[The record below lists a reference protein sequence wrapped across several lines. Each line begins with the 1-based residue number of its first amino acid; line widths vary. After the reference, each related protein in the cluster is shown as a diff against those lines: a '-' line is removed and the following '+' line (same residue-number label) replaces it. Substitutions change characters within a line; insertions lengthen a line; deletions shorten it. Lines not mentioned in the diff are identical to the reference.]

1 MPVFKRDREE
11 QQQNSRDH
19 VVSEMKTRVYKQ
31 AGLAV
36 TAILVTVVLLFA
48 MSTAWYSNVLEA
60 GSITFQAEKWE
71 LNAGDLSTDGSSVT
85 AQPGARGIL
94 PVTYKNTSDSI
105 VNAYIGVS
113 KENMTRELQKR
124 IYFYTETPYTVE
136 RKGNSEGES
145 KRETVSRRYLT
156 NGTAAPYTVLSRGQ
170 LTMSDDFCSVDTPIY
185 WEWVYDLLGYYV
197 RVSST
202 PVSDGSAVEMEYL
215 RPIVYDYDKATFDGN
230 GNLAT
235 VDGMRADLFLQELAE
250 TDGYLNN
257 FSESNSETDSTGTKY
272 YIVDNESQ
280 ASLGYYTAI
289 RLLTKQEIAAANAW
303 DTEQGKNGT
312 SFNDNDLK
320 ITITGETA
328 NIEATPVNSSEG
340 LIEALQSKE
349 GGYFR
354 LIGDLE
360 LTENIQ
366 FSNKQQPITLD
377 LGGNTLT
384 AANAGIM
391 LRVNSGAQLTV
402 LNGTVKASGDAGDI
416 AFASLNGQL
425 TLSNVRVENTG
436 VAVYITDEYGKS
448 ADPDS
453 TVYITGS
460 TLVGSATNQPAV
472 MVLGNGTTTAQKTR
486 CVMEDTTID
495 APNYI
500 GISGFGEKINAGTE
514 IQLRRCTVTG
524 KAAAIYHPQDN
535 STLKAENTVLSG
547 STGIA
552 VKGGSVYLDNC
563 VVTGSAAAALAGS
576 FNNNGF
582 TDTGAA
588 VYLEAGYERDNIAVY
603 ITGENTKIIAAKQE
617 ALLLYH
623 DEKDTNTRKARIAV
637 SGGTYGSDVAE
648 FLLNTTLECA
658 QATDENSNTVW
669 IVRSRSQT
677 QNGN

>member
-71 LNAGDLSTDGSSVT
+71 LNAGDLSTDGSSVI

-94 PVTYKNTSDSI
+94 PVSYKNTSESPLNI
-105 VNAYIGVS
+105 YVGVS
-113 KENMTRELQKR
+113 KENMDRDLKKR
-124 IYFYTETPYTVE
+124 VYFYTETPYTVE

-145 KRETVSRRYLT
+145 KEETVSRRYLT

-202 PVSDGSAVEMEYL
+202 PASDGSAVELEYL
-215 RPIVYDYDKATFDGN
+215 RPIVYDYDKATFDAD

-235 VDGMRADLFLQELAE
+235 VDGKRADLFLQELAE

-257 FSESNSETDSTGTKY
+257 FSESNTVTDPVNQTKY
-272 YIVDNESQ
+272 YIVDNE
-280 ASLGYYTAI
+280 AESLGYYTAI

-303 DTEQGKNGT
+303 DTEQGKNGA
-312 SFNDNDLK
+312 SFNDLK

-328 NIEATPVNSSEG
+328 NVDIINVGTTVELTN
-340 LIEALQSKE
+340 ALQSE
-349 GGYFR
+349 NGGYIR
-354 LIGDLE
+354 LSGNLE
-360 LTENIQ
+360 LTENITV
-366 FSNKQQPITLD
+366 SAKKPVILD
-377 LGGNTLT
+377 LNGATLT
-384 AANAGIM
+384 GSATGGD
-391 LRVNSGAQLTV
+391 LFTVGKGRELTV
-402 LNGTVKASGDAGDI
+402 INGTIKNSAGNKTL
-416 AFASLNGQL
+416 FGVNNGKL
-425 TLSNVRVENTG
+425 TVSNVTATAEGESQWGIYIQDNNGATAQDG
-436 VAVYITDEYGKS
+436 DSIVYITH
-448 ADPDS
+448 S
-453 TVYITGS
+453 TISTGLP
-460 TLVGSATNQPAV
+460 TV
-472 MVLGNGTTTAQKTR
+472 MVIGNNTTTAQKTR
-486 CVMEDTTID
+486 CVIENSTLTSDYVAVCGNGQTV
-495 APNYI
+495 
-500 GISGFGEKINAGTE
+500 SGGTAIE
-514 IQLRRCTVTG
+514 IKDSIITG
-524 KAAAIYHPQDN
+524 KYAAVYHPQDN
-535 STLKAENTVLSG
+535 STLHAENATFTG
-547 STGIA
+547 NTGIA

-603 ITGENTKIIAAKQE
+603 ITGENSRITAKKQQ

-623 DEKDTNTRKARIAV
+623 DEKDTNTHKARIAV
-637 SGGTYGSDVAE
+637 SGGTYSSDVKDYLANAL
-648 FLLNTTLECA
+648 FQSKLNDDGFYIVITTKDA
-658 QATDENSNTVW
+658 QSG
-669 IVRSRSQT
+669 S
-677 QNGN
+677 

>member
-94 PVTYKNTSDSI
+94 PVTYKNTSESPLNI
-105 VNAYIGVS
+105 YVGVS
-113 KENMTRELQKR
+113 KEGMDRDLRKR
-124 IYFYTETPYTVE
+124 VYFYTETPYTVE

-197 RVSST
+197 RVSSMAA
-202 PVSDGSAVEMEYL
+202 SDGSAVEMEYL
-215 RPIVYDYDKATFDGN
+215 RPIVYDYDKATFDEN

-235 VDGMRADLFLQELAE
+235 VDGEYFEKFLLKLSE

-257 FSESNSETDSTGTKY
+257 FTAGTAGTETYTDTDGVSVTY
-272 YIVDNESQ
+272 YIVDKEVD
-280 ASLGYYTAI
+280 ASSYTAI

-303 DTEQGKNGT
+303 DTEQGKNGA
-312 SFNDNDLK
+312 SFINNLK
-320 ITITGETA
+320 ITITGEAA

-354 LIGDLE
+354 LIGDLQ
-360 LTENIQ
+360 LAENIQ
-366 FSNKQQPITLD
+366 LSNKQQPITLD

-448 ADPDS
+448 TDPDS

-460 TLVGSATNQPAV
+460 TLTGSSTNQPAV

-576 FNNNGF
+576 FNKNGF

-637 SGGTYGSDVAE
+637 SGGTYSSDVKEYLANAL
-648 FLLNTTLECA
+648 FQSKLNDDGFYTVITTKDA
-658 QATDENSNTVW
+658 QSG
-669 IVRSRSQT
+669 S
-677 QNGN
+677 

>member
-94 PVTYKNTSDSI
+94 PVTYKNTSESPLNI
-105 VNAYIGVS
+105 YVGVS
-113 KENMTRELQKR
+113 KEGMDRDLRKR
-124 IYFYTETPYTVE
+124 VYFYTETPYTVE

-202 PVSDGSAVEMEYL
+202 PASDGSAVELEYL
-215 RPIVYDYDKATFDGN
+215 RPIVYDYDKATFDAD

-235 VDGMRADLFLQELAE
+235 VDGKRADLFLQELAE

-257 FSESNSETDSTGTKY
+257 FSESNTVTDPVNQTKY

-280 ASLGYYTAI
+280 SSLGYYTAI

-303 DTEQGKNGT
+303 DTEQGKNGA
-312 SFNDNDLK
+312 SFNDLK

-328 NIEATPVNSSEG
+328 NVDIINVGTTVELTN
-340 LIEALQSKE
+340 ALQSE
-349 GGYFR
+349 NGGYIR
-354 LIGDLE
+354 LSGNLE
-360 LTENIQ
+360 LTENITV
-366 FSNKQQPITLD
+366 SAKKPVILD
-377 LGGNTLT
+377 LNGATLT
-384 AANAGIM
+384 GSATGGD
-391 LRVNSGAQLTV
+391 LFTVGKGRELTV
-402 LNGTVKASGDAGDI
+402 INGTIKNSAGNKTL
-416 AFASLNGQL
+416 FGVNNGKL
-425 TLSNVRVENTG
+425 TVSNVTATAEGESQWGIYIQDNNGATAQDG
-436 VAVYITDEYGKS
+436 DSIVYITH
-448 ADPDS
+448 S
-453 TVYITGS
+453 TISTGLP
-460 TLVGSATNQPAV
+460 TV
-472 MVLGNGTTTAQKTR
+472 MVIGNNTTTAQKTR
-486 CVMEDTTID
+486 CVIENSTLTSDYVAVCGNGQTV
-495 APNYI
+495 
-500 GISGFGEKINAGTE
+500 SGGTAIE
-514 IQLRRCTVTG
+514 IKDSIITG
-524 KAAAIYHPQDN
+524 KYAAVYHPQDN

-603 ITGENTKIIAAKQE
+603 ITGENSRITAKKQQ

-623 DEKDTNTRKARIAV
+623 DEKDTNTHKARIAV

>member
-71 LNAGDLSTDGSSVT
+71 LNAGDLSTDGSSVI

-94 PVTYKNTSDSI
+94 PVSYKNTSESPLNI
-105 VNAYIGVS
+105 YVGVS
-113 KENMTRELQKR
+113 KENMDRDLKKR
-124 IYFYTETPYTVE
+124 VYFYTETPYTVE
-136 RKGNSEGES
+136 NES
-145 KRETVSRRYLT
+145 KKETVARRYLT
-156 NGTAAPYTVLSRGQ
+156 NGTAAPYTVLSMGQ

-202 PVSDGSAVEMEYL
+202 PASDGSVVEMEYL
-215 RPIVYDYDKATFDGN
+215 RPIVYDYDKATFDAD

-235 VDGMRADLFLQELAE
+235 VDGKHVDIFLQDITAE
-250 TDGYLNN
+250 DGYLNK
-257 FSESNSETDSTGTKY
+257 FVESNFTTDSKTGTKY
-272 YIVDNESQ
+272 YTVDNDNQ
-280 ASLGYYTAI
+280 TALGYYTAI

-303 DTEQGKNGT
+303 DTEQGKNGKP
-312 SFNDNDLK
+312 FNDLK
-320 ITITGETA
+320 ITITGEAA
-328 NIEATPVNSSEG
+328 NIEATPVNTSEE

-354 LIGDLE
+354 LQGDLN
-360 LTENIQ
+360 LTQGIQ
-366 FSNKQQPITLD
+366 FNQTQPVTLD

-384 AANAGIM
+384 AAQAGIM

-460 TLVGSATNQPAV
+460 TLTGSSTNQPAV

-486 CVMEDTTID
+486 CVMEDTTIE

-500 GISGFGEKINAGTE
+500 GISGFGEKVNAGTE

-603 ITGENTKIIAAKQE
+603 ITGENTKIIADKQD

-623 DEKDTNTRKARIAV
+623 DEKDTNTRKACIAV
-637 SGGTYGSDVAE
+637 SGGTYSSDVKEYLANAL
-648 FLLNTTLECA
+648 FQSKLNDDDFYTVITTKDA
-658 QATDENSNTVW
+658 QSG
-669 IVRSRSQT
+669 S
-677 QNGN
+677 

>member
-136 RKGNSEGES
+136 NES
-145 KRETVSRRYLT
+145 KEETVARHYLT
-156 NGTAAPYTVLSRGQ
+156 NGTAAPYTVLSMGQ

-185 WEWVYDLLGYYV
+185 WEWIYDLLGYYV
-197 RVSST
+197 RVSSMAA
-202 PVSDGSAVEMEYL
+202 SDGSAVEMEYL

-303 DTEQGKNGT
+303 DTEQGKNGA
-312 SFNDNDLK
+312 SFINNVK

-328 NIEATPVNSSEG
+328 NVDMINVGATEDLTKALRSEN
-340 LIEALQSKE
+340 
-349 GGYFR
+349 GGYIR
-354 LIGDLE
+354 LSGNLE
-360 LTENIQ
+360 LTENITV
-366 FSNKQQPITLD
+366 SAKKPVILD
-377 LGGNTLT
+377 LNGATLT
-384 AANAGIM
+384 GSATGGD
-391 LRVNSGAQLTV
+391 LFTVGKGRELTV
-402 LNGTVKASGDAGDI
+402 INGTIKNSAGNKTL
-416 AFASLNGQL
+416 FGVNNGKL
-425 TLSNVRVENTG
+425 TVSNVTATAEGESQWGIYIQDNNGATAQDG
-436 VAVYITDEYGKS
+436 DSIVYITH
-448 ADPDS
+448 S
-453 TVYITGS
+453 TISTGLP
-460 TLVGSATNQPAV
+460 TV
-472 MVLGNGTTTAQKTR
+472 MVIGNNTTTAQKTR
-486 CVMEDTTID
+486 CVIENSTLTSDYVAVCGNGQTV
-495 APNYI
+495 
-500 GISGFGEKINAGTE
+500 SGGTAIE
-514 IQLRRCTVTG
+514 IKDSIITG
-524 KAAAIYHPQDN
+524 KYAAVYHPQDN

-576 FNNNGF
+576 FNKNGF

>member
-11 QQQNSRDH
+11 QQQNSREH
-19 VVSEMKTRVYKQ
+19 IVSEMKARIYKQ
-31 AGLAV
+31 TGLAL
-36 TAILVTVVLLFA
+36 TAILVTVALLFA

-71 LNAGDLSTDGSSVT
+71 LNAGDLSTDGSSVI

-94 PVTYKNTSDSI
+94 PVSYKNTSESPLNI
-105 VNAYIGVS
+105 YVGVS
-113 KENMTRELQKR
+113 KENMDRDLKKR
-124 IYFYTETPYTVE
+124 VYFYTETPYTVE
-136 RKGNSEGES
+136 NES
-145 KRETVSRRYLT
+145 KKETVSRRYLT

-202 PVSDGSAVEMEYL
+202 PASDGSAVEMEYL
-215 RPIVYDYDKATFDGN
+215 RPIVYDYNKAAFDADGN
-230 GNLAT
+230 LTT
-235 VDGMRADLFLQELAE
+235 VDGKRADLFLQELAE
-250 TDGYLNN
+250 TDGYLNI
-257 FSESNSETDSTGTKY
+257 FSESNTVTDPVNQTMY
-272 YIVDNESQ
+272 YIVDNDNRD
-280 ASLGYYTAI
+280 ALGYYTAI
-289 RLLTKQEIAAANAW
+289 RLLTKQEIAAANVW
-303 DTEQGKNGT
+303 DTEQGKNGA
-312 SFNDNDLK
+312 SFNDLK

-328 NIEATPVNSSEG
+328 NIEVKDIDTP
-340 LIEALQSKE
+340 EALVAALKSE
-349 GGYFR
+349 AGGYFR

-384 AANAGIM
+384 AAQAGIM

-460 TLVGSATNQPAV
+460 TLTGSSTNQPAV

-486 CVMEDTTID
+486 CVMEDTTIE

-500 GISGFGEKINAGTE
+500 GISGFGEKVNAGTE

-603 ITGENTKIIAAKQE
+603 ITGENSRITAKKQQ
-617 ALLLYH
+617 ALLLYY

-637 SGGTYGSDVAE
+637 SGGTYSSDVKDYLANAL
-648 FLLNTTLECA
+648 FQSKLNDDGFYIVITTKDA
-658 QATDENSNTVW
+658 QSG
-669 IVRSRSQT
+669 S
-677 QNGN
+677 